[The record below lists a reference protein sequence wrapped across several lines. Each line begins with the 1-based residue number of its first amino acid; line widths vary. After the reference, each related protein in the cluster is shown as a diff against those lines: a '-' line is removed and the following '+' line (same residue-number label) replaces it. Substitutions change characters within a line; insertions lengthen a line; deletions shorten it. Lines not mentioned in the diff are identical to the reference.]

1 MNDEQRLGEVR
12 RAFQELLELPSGSS
26 ISLRGL
32 FGVDMSRLTWTR
44 VLIRRV
50 IDLGLIELAQPQ
62 GPSERGRPRLFLA
75 PTAELERYTQDDALL
90 SDLIWPHRG
99 ADHMFDPGMI
109 QPSYRGHI
117 EDSEI
122 DDAAPQPLEG
132 SSEMP
137 GADADP
143 TEDAPLE
150 EVVKATLKI
159 CYATLENVAYMR
171 TRIEAIEKTLKDL
184 NEVWE

>member
-75 PTAELERYTQDDALL
+75 PTPELERYTQDDTLL

-99 ADHMFDPGMI
+99 AD
-109 QPSYRGHI
+109 HI

-122 DDAAPQPLEG
+122 DDAAPQPLG